1 MRTFDNYMVDGAPI
15 LIPDDDAVL
24 TRTDLDSND
33 SGRDEAGFMHRILL
47 RSRVKTWEFN
57 YSHLTAE
64 EYAYMKSLF
73 DGKSE
78 FEFTFTEDGTTA
90 VTIAY
95 CSNDSI
101 TYKNAATG
109 QYENLKIKIIEC

>member
-1 MRTFDNYMVDGAPI
+1 MRTFDNYKVDGVPI

-33 SGRDEAGFMHRILL
+33 SGRDEAGFMHRIML
-47 RSRVKTWEFN
+47 RSRVRTWEFN
-57 YSHLTAE
+57 YAHLTVA

-78 FEFTFTEDGTTA
+78 FAFTFTESGVTGATT
-90 VTIAY
+90 AY

-101 TYKNAATG
+101 TYKNAVTG